1 LLNLSLKK
9 LIYMQIFK
17 KIELKLLLIFWILLW
32 LSLGVSPSTID
43 YNELSFNN
51 ILNIIRLYLPLGLT
65 FILVIYIITKNFITN
80 TLFNKKINYF
90 SFINLFL
97 VYFILQLIGLY
108 KNDLNQ
114 FNIENLYL
122 VILGFGSISVFIILN
137 KILKFNNS
145 LKYLLYTSLL
155 VLIFSTF
162 FFLIYMSK
170 NINFFEF
177 IYINNIW
184 DPKEVLLNNIL
195 PRTTG
200 LSRSLAIINIF
211 LIIIFLYYIKKNL
224 LKIITLISIVAL
236 SIIIWGIQARGSI
249 LIFAIVTTTIIF
261 FIKKINLKNKIFYLF
276 IFFAVP
282 IALYQYVI
290 FYTITTRNYSN
301 VPTSNEKIYK
311 YENNTFFL
319 NGYFQTNKE
328 IFKNSRLV
336 KDNSSSGRT
345 TLWKTVI
352 NKYNKTK
359 IFGYG
364 PQADRFL
371 LNNIYD
377 LEGWGTNVSNAMI
390 YSFACGG
397 YIALLIFIIIN
408 LKIAQNLYICVFKK
422 KIFQND
428 GFINIKLSTS
438 FILFFW
444 MRSVIENSFAVFS
457 IDFLLF
463 SCSYLV
469 IENSL
474 RKNYLN
480 FNFLKYS

>member
-1 LLNLSLKK
+1 
-9 LIYMQIFK
+9 
-17 KIELKLLLIFWILLW
+17 
-32 LSLGVSPSTID
+32 
-43 YNELSFNN
+43 
-51 ILNIIRLYLPLGLT
+51 
-65 FILVIYIITKNFITN
+65 
-80 TLFNKKINYF
+80 
-90 SFINLFL
+90 
-97 VYFILQLIGLY
+97 
-108 KNDLNQ
+108 
-114 FNIENLYL
+114 
-122 VILGFGSISVFIILN
+122 
-137 KILKFNNS
+137 
-145 LKYLLYTSLL
+145 
-155 VLIFSTF
+155 
-162 FFLIYMSK
+162 MSK

-282 IALYQYVI
+282 VVLYQCVI
-290 FYTITTRNYSN
+290 FYTITTRNYSTI
-301 VPTSNEKIYK
+301 PASHEKIYK